1 MDIVCSKITDFDAW
15 ISLARQV
22 ESLFGPMADELDFQ
36 DALKQALSSS
46 TAFCIRSEPKK
57 DNHRLIGGVIV
68 SKEMNEI
75 AWLAVSQEDREKG
88 YGRRLTEF
96 AISKLNQKEN
106 IFLQTF
112 DRSVCE
118 GEAARKLYLDVG
130 FTDFKDGGPNPA
142 GVPTVIMQLE
152 AHKSV

>member
-1 MDIVCSKITDFDAW
+1 MDIVCSEIADFDAW

-22 ESLFGPMADELDFQ
+22 EALFGPMADELDFQ
-36 DALKQALSSS
+36 DALRQAISSC

-57 DNHRLIGGVIV
+57 DNHCLIGGVVI
-68 SKEMNEI
+68 SRETNEV
-75 AWLAVSQEDREKG
+75 AWLAVSQEDRGKG

-96 AISKLNQKEN
+96 AISKLNRRKN
-106 IFLQTF
+106 IFVQTF
-112 DRSVCE
+112 DKTVCE
-118 GEAARKLYLDVG
+118 GAPARKLYLDLG

-152 AHKSV
+152 P